1 MSDMKK
7 RFTLYGSGFVLGILM
22 VFFFLGGKRASC
34 NWLPND
40 RILNIIRQKQIN
52 LNEEVRNQLNEI
64 GSDSLDIYRMLEN
77 GDVDFSKSRV
87 KNDPCRLY
95 WIQGEGEQKQ
105 LVITVEVCDSVAT
118 VNSLKKLEATGE

>member
-1 MSDMKK
+1 MKK

-95 WIQGEGEQKQ
+95 WIQGEGEQKE

>member
-1 MSDMKK
+1 MKK

-52 LNEEVRNQLNEI
+52 LNEEVRSQLNEI

-95 WIQGEGEQKQ
+95 WIQGEGEQKE

>member
-95 WIQGEGEQKQ
+95 WIQGEGEQKE